1 MMTVSELKKII
12 GREFKNCLQP
22 LKELSRDSANKVV
35 MINRGEK
42 FHNYDRMAEIV
53 FRGENKPKTPDM
65 ICFDKDI
72 LVFVEFKNGKIGPAT
87 RDQIKIKAIE
97 GGFIVLY
104 RIISEFRSINFP
116 DIYKIDKYYI
126 VVYNTGR
133 NPIDAIHS
141 HLYSREIRFG
151 LEIYE
156 GIFFKRIKTVSPQ
169 VFISLLTPVKGG
181 NDD

>member
-22 LKELSRDSANKVV
+22 LTDISWDSANGQALVKS
-35 MINRGEK
+35 NER
-42 FHNYDRMAEIV
+42 FHNYDRMADIV
-53 FRGENKPKTPDM
+53 YRGENKPKTPDM
-65 ICFDKDI
+65 IYFKRDT

-87 RDQIKIKAIE
+87 REQIKLKAIE

-104 RIISEFRSINFP
+104 RIISTFSEIDFS
-116 DIYKIDKYYI
+116 DIYQIDKSYI
-126 VVYNTGR
+126 VVYHTEK
-133 NPIDAIHS
+133 NPIDAIHG
-141 HLYSREIRFG
+141 HLYSRETRFG

-169 VFISLLTPVKGG
+169 VFILLLTGKGEE
-181 NDD
+181 